1 MLYSRPHM
9 QGSHQWI
16 AKSLCLWKQGCIG
29 GGQYKLFCCAT
40 VPLLVVLHPIY
51 FSVLL
56 AVEREERVY
65 YPNEF
70 TSQLYVNCV
79 AAGS

>member
-1 MLYSRPHM
+1 
-9 QGSHQWI
+9 
-16 AKSLCLWKQGCIG
+16 
-29 GGQYKLFCCAT
+29 LFCCAT

-56 AVEREERVY
+56 AVEREETVY

-70 TSQLYVNCV
+70 TSHLYVNCV